1 MTVVAVDGL
10 ESFTLGNIKIP
21 ILFENYSIEEQ
32 EASVIISDQDSDA
45 VYIFYVGT
53 PLLKNFLLHQQFA
66 DHDQTE
72 VCHKLSKING
82 ANPCDSDKAFLQV
95 QADVSKHNIGLFSGN
110 TIKLFGSI
118 MLVLK
123 SAYIA
128 PDTLR
133 IIPYD
138 NEASSGFIYETQNGV
153 SVNVFEDENTY
164 YDIAAYRMDREQIE
178 TVIGAVEF
186 VE

>member
-72 VCHKLSKING
+72 VQRRPSH
-82 ANPCDSDKAFLQV
+82 
-95 QADVSKHNIGLFSGN
+95 
-110 TIKLFGSI
+110 
-118 MLVLK
+118 
-123 SAYIA
+123 
-128 PDTLR
+128 
-133 IIPYD
+133 
-138 NEASSGFIYETQNGV
+138 
-153 SVNVFEDENTY
+153 
-164 YDIAAYRMDREQIE
+164 
-178 TVIGAVEF
+178 
-186 VE
+186 